1 MTIIENFF
9 KNISDSVSQVKNEVK
24 SEFKQS
30 GLEVKAEATKK
41 LLESVTGYAPL
52 IVYENGKAFL
62 MWRKEDIPKVQN
74 KLNSLLSI
82 KQSSQSKDMTVKFE
96 PVVYPVIIRKIAPY
110 AIALGTAGFILGY
123 ILKR

>member
-9 KNISDSVSQVKNEVK
+9 KNVSDSVSQMRSEIK
-24 SEFKQS
+24 SEVKQS

-41 LLESVTGYAPL
+41 LLGSITGYEPV

-74 KLNSLLSI
+74 KLNSLISVRPSN
-82 KQSSQSKDMTVKFE
+82 QPKDLNVKFE
-96 PVVYPVIIRKIAPY
+96 PVLYPVIIRKIAPY